1 MLTIFHLITTKI
13 NYTLIATQLIQ
24 WTTAVYVRVIVGEK
38 RAFLL
43 QEEWHS
49 VFPTN
54 IYGGLS
60 IDEKYI
66 CIIYISVAP
75 EHARA

>member
-24 WTTAVYVRVIVGEK
+24 WTTTVYVRVIVGGK

-43 QEEWHS
+43 QEEWQP

-54 IYGGLS
+54 S
-60 IDEKYI
+60 NF
-66 CIIYISVAP
+66 
-75 EHARA
+75 